1 MFRDLML
8 ILNSIMLIIHIIK
21 NKQVVLDFARNITI
35 SSPKEE
41 NERVLR
47 YRLLKIEENFN
58 KKKSDSN
65 KKKSVNKKSAQRKIK
80 KMKGAIMSPSFLT
93 QIIKVLP
100 PFTISYKIEL

>member
-1 MFRDLML
+1 MIRDLML

-47 YRLLKIEENFN
+47 YLKIEENFN
-58 KKKSDSN
+58 KKKSNSN

-80 KMKGAIMSPSFLT
+80 KMKGAVMSPSFLT
-93 QIIKVLP
+93 QIIKILP

>member
-1 MFRDLML
+1 ML

-47 YRLLKIEENFN
+47 YLKIEENFN
-58 KKKSDSN
+58 KKKSNSN

>member
-1 MFRDLML
+1 ML

-47 YRLLKIEENFN
+47 YLKIEENFN
-58 KKKSDSN
+58 KKKSNSN

-80 KMKGAIMSPSFLT
+80 KMKGAVMSPSFLT
-93 QIIKVLP
+93 QIIKILP

>member
-1 MFRDLML
+1 
-8 ILNSIMLIIHIIK
+8 MLIIHIIK

-47 YRLLKIEENFN
+47 YLKIEENFN
-58 KKKSDSN
+58 KKKSNSN

-80 KMKGAIMSPSFLT
+80 KMKGAVMSPSFLT
-93 QIIKVLP
+93 QIIKILP

>member
-1 MFRDLML
+1 MIRDLML

-47 YRLLKIEENFN
+47 YLKIEENFN
-58 KKKSDSN
+58 KKKSNSN